1 MPSFEEHFDTIE
13 VPLGCL
19 LSLVTGYAVSLRCA
33 GNGSCHS
40 FGGPRMLGFPAYDVV
55 MRVRP
60 FGCANPGTH
69 LSGKRLSGLKAII
82 YQLPIT
88 FDNTHRPV
96 SE

>member
-1 MPSFEEHFDTIE
+1 M
-13 VPLGCL
+13 
-19 LSLVTGYAVSLRCA
+19 A
-33 GNGSCHS
+33 
-40 FGGPRMLGFPAYDVV
+40 VV

-69 LSGKRLSGLKAII
+69 LSGKRFSGLKAIV
-82 YQLPIT
+82 YKLPVT